1 MAGEPD
7 DKTQERRRQDEPEG
21 KPPRK
26 VRERAKKVDSAP
38 SLLAAIDMLRER
50 LPGDPQFG
58 DPLSTA
64 GKRPVEVVAREA
76 SSLQPS
82 RPSAAHSLGLAAL
95 QVWQAFSERQ
105 GRGAGDEPISVLF
118 TDLVGFSSWALE
130 AGDAAAIRLLREAGS
145 VLEGSVDD
153 HGGAIVKRLGD
164 GLMAVFDQ
172 PAPAIESALEAHDG
186 LAKIDVDGYT
196 PQMRA
201 GVHHGRPRKLG
212 GDYLGV
218 DVNIAA
224 RVADSAKGGQVLV
237 SEPVCEL
244 LEEGTFELG
253 RARRL
258 RAEGAPKDL
267 RVCEI
272 KRIASPSA

>member
-1 MAGEPD
+1 MAEQE
-7 DKTQERRRQDEPEG
+7 DKPVRRA
-21 KPPRK
+21 
-26 VRERAKKVDSAP
+26 RERARRVDSTP
-38 SLLAAIDMLRER
+38 SLVAAIDMLRER

-76 SSLQPS
+76 SALQPE

-95 QVWQAFSERQ
+95 QVWQAVSERS
-105 GRGAGDEPISVLF
+105 GRGRGDEPISVLF

-130 AGDAAAIRLLREAGS
+130 AGDAAAVRLLREAGI
-145 VLEGSVDD
+145 VLEGSVEER
-153 HGGAIVKRLGD
+153 GGAIVKRLGD
-164 GLMAVFDQ
+164 GLMAVFDHPQ
-172 PAPAIESALEAHDG
+172 PAVEAALDAHHG
-186 LAKIDVDGYT
+186 LAQVQVDGYQ

-224 RVADSAKGGQVLV
+224 RVADSAKGGQLLV
-237 SEPVCEL
+237 SEPVCQM
-244 LEEGTFELG
+244 LEDGVFEVG
-253 RARRL
+253 RPKRL
-258 RAEGAPKDL
+258 KAEGAPKDL

-272 KRIASPSA
+272 KGIASAPA

>member
-1 MAGEPD
+1 MAEQE
-7 DKTQERRRQDEPEG
+7 DKPVRRA
-21 KPPRK
+21 
-26 VRERAKKVDSAP
+26 RERAKKVDSAP
-38 SLLAAIDMLRER
+38 SLVAAIDMLRER

-64 GKRPVEVVAREA
+64 GKRPVEVIAREA
-76 SSLQPS
+76 SSLQPP

-95 QVWQAFSERQ
+95 QVWQAVSERS

-130 AGDAAAIRLLREAGS
+130 AGDAAAVRLLREAGI
-145 VLEGSVDD
+145 VLEGSVEDR
-153 HGGAIVKRLGD
+153 GGAIVKRLGD
-164 GLMAVFDQ
+164 GLMAVFDEPQ
-172 PAPAIESALEAHDG
+172 PAVEAALEAHERLDG
-186 LAKIDVDGYT
+186 VEVDGYH

-237 SEPVCEL
+237 SEPVCEM
-244 LEEGTFELG
+244 LETDAFEVG
-253 RARRL
+253 RPRRL
-258 RAEGAPKDL
+258 RAEGTPKDL

-272 KRIASPSA
+272 KGLASPPA

>member
-1 MAGEPD
+1 MAEQE
-7 DKTQERRRQDEPEG
+7 DKPVRRA
-21 KPPRK
+21 
-26 VRERAKKVDSAP
+26 RERARRVDSTP
-38 SLLAAIDMLRER
+38 SLVAAIDMLRER
-50 LPGDPQFG
+50 LPGDPHFG

-76 SSLQPS
+76 SAHQPE

-95 QVWQAFSERQ
+95 QVWQAVSERS
-105 GRGAGDEPISVLF
+105 GRGRGDEPISVLF

-130 AGDAAAIRLLREAGS
+130 AGDAAALRLLREAGI
-145 VLEGSVDD
+145 VLEGSVEER
-153 HGGAIVKRLGD
+153 GGAIVKRLGD
-164 GLMAVFDQ
+164 GLMAVFDHPQ
-172 PAPAIESALEAHDG
+172 PAVEAALDAHHG
-186 LAKIDVDGYT
+186 LAQVQVDGYQ

-224 RVADSAKGGQVLV
+224 RVADSAKGGQLLV
-237 SEPVCEL
+237 SEPVCQM
-244 LEEGTFELG
+244 LEDGVFEVG
-253 RARRL
+253 RPKRL
-258 RAEGAPKDL
+258 KAEGAPKDL

-272 KRIASPSA
+272 KGIASPPA

>member
-1 MAGEPD
+1 MAEQE
-7 DKTQERRRQDEPEG
+7 DKPVRRA
-21 KPPRK
+21 
-26 VRERAKKVDSAP
+26 RERARRVDSTP
-38 SLLAAIDMLRER
+38 SLVAAIDMLRER

-76 SSLQPS
+76 SALQPE

-95 QVWQAFSERQ
+95 QVWQAVSERS
-105 GRGAGDEPISVLF
+105 GRGRGDEPISVLF

-130 AGDAAAIRLLREAGS
+130 AGDAAAVRLLREAGI
-145 VLEGSVDD
+145 VLEGSVEER
-153 HGGAIVKRLGD
+153 GGAIVKRLGD
-164 GLMAVFDQ
+164 GLMAVFDHPQ
-172 PAPAIESALEAHDG
+172 PAVEAALDAHHG
-186 LAKIDVDGYT
+186 LAQVQVDGYQ

-224 RVADSAKGGQVLV
+224 RVADSAKGGQLLV
-237 SEPVCEL
+237 SEPVCQM
-244 LEEGTFELG
+244 LEDGLFEVG
-253 RARRL
+253 RPKRL
-258 RAEGAPKDL
+258 KAEGAPKDL

-272 KRIASPSA
+272 KGIASSPA

>member
-1 MAGEPD
+1 MS
-7 DKTQERRRQDEPEG
+7 PEED

-38 SLLAAIDMLRER
+38 SLVAAIDMLRER
-50 LPGDPQFG
+50 LPGDSKFG

-76 SSLQPS
+76 SALQPA

-105 GRGAGDEPISVLF
+105 GRGRGDEPISVLF

-130 AGDAAAIRLLREAGS
+130 AGDAAAVQLLREAGIA
-145 VLEGSVDD
+145 LERPVEER
-153 HGGAIVKRLGD
+153 GGVIVKRLGD
-164 GLMAVFDQ
+164 GLMAVFEHPQ
-172 PAPAIESALEAHDG
+172 PAIEAALQAIDG
-186 LAKIDVDGYT
+186 LGRVEVDGYV
-196 PQMRA
+196 PEMRA
-201 GVHHGRPRKLG
+201 GVHHGQPRKLG

-224 RVADSAKGGQVLV
+224 RVADSAKGGQLLV
-237 SEPVCEL
+237 SEPVCQML
-244 LEEGTFELG
+244 DDGAFELG
-253 RARRL
+253 RPRRL
-258 RAEGAPKDL
+258 KAPGAPKDL

-272 KRIASPSA
+272 KGRVVSPPA